1 MSRPSDTEIA
11 ADIRSSATE
20 GACSPRVWAQ
30 VILERVLTRG
40 TGILSITNDDNERTF
55 CFMAGIPVSAQ
66 SNVSEED
73 FTETMVATGVLPK
86 ARLKWIRK
94 HTNAEESEVEA
105 LIGAGTISRAE
116 VDAHHK
122 IHIQHL
128 IGAGLSWIQA
138 TWSWLPT
145 PEVESRFEVSLLP
158 NVNALEGLI
167 SGVLGSFDLG
177 DLRGFIDTGDTGDF
191 VADAR
196 LTNGEQNW
204 IPEDMAQV
212 SSIMGQNMDRSTM
225 ATQLQCDP
233 DRLASLLWILEAT
246 GWTHR
251 SQAPAA
257 LEPLGT
263 IAMLTVSDSPDAP
276 PTESTPAARPAAV
289 QAAAQTPAHRQPPS
303 PQQQTQPPKTAS
315 STAPLQKPTP
325 RKTAAPPARAK
336 PKPIPKKVAAPKKAA
351 KLSPAKRLQ
360 QALESVNSEDFDGA
374 YTQLVSIR
382 KERPSCPN
390 TLAALGWCAWK
401 TGNLGSNAYD
411 GPEDYLLLALTFDAE
426 HPKALEYYARI
437 AIDQEQTETAR
448 NRLLQVLKVN
458 PTSSWAKEALDECAP
473 SSRKGGL
480 RLWPKS
486 KS

>member
-1 MSRPSDTEIA
+1 MTRPPDTEIA

-20 GACSPRVWAQ
+20 GTSSPRVWAQ
-30 VILERVLTRG
+30 VVLERVLTRG
-40 TGILSITNDDNERTF
+40 TGVLSLTADDDQRTF
-55 CFMAGIPVSAQ
+55 CFMSGIPVSAQ
-66 SNVSEED
+66 SNVAEED

-105 LIGAGTISRAE
+105 LIGAGTISRSE
-116 VDAHHK
+116 VDAHHR

-128 IGAGLSWIQA
+128 IGAGLSWPQA
-138 TWSWLPT
+138 TWTWTPT
-145 PEVESRFEVSLLP
+145 PEVTSRFEVSLLP
-158 NVNALEGLI
+158 DVNALEGLL
-167 SGVLGSFDLG
+167 SGVFGSFDLG
-177 DLRGFIDTGDTGDF
+177 DLRAFIDTRDAGDF

-196 LTNGEQNW
+196 LTNGQHNW
-204 IPEDMAQV
+204 IPTDMTEV
-212 SSIMGQNMDRSTM
+212 GSLLGQNMDRSTM

-246 GWTHR
+246 GWAQRAHAPAPLEPLESFAMLTTHE
-251 SQAPAA
+251 APAA
-257 LEPLGT
+257 TP
-263 IAMLTVSDSPDAP
+263 PAP
-276 PTESTPAARPAAV
+276 
-289 QAAAQTPAHRQPPS
+289 
-303 PQQQTQPPKTAS
+303 
-315 STAPLQKPTP
+315 
-325 RKTAAPPARAK
+325 APPAPSPTTKPVEARKQKEATTPRQSTPSEMASKPKATPVPTPKKRASPTVQAK
-336 PKPIPKKVAAPKKAA
+336 PKAPPKRAAAPKKVA
-351 KLSPAKRLQ
+351 KLSSAKRLQ
-360 QALESVNSEDFDGA
+360 QALDSLTSEDFDGA
-374 YTQLVSIR
+374 YSQLVSIR
-382 KERPSCPN
+382 KERPSCPD

-437 AIDQEQTETAR
+437 AIDQGQTETAR
-448 NRLLQVLKVN
+448 NRLLQVLKVT
-458 PTSSWAKEALDECAP
+458 PTSSWAKEALEECAP